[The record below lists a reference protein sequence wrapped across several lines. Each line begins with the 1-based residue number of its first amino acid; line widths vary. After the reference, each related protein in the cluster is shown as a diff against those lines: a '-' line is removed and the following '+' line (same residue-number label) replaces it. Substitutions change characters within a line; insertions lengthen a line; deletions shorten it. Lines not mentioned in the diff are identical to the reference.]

1 MIRIATVMPVW
12 VRSSL
17 AFLNLV
23 FSYPARTKAFTTR
36 MATRF
41 SCTVLFRLS
50 SFSCISPKSLLL
62 SFITMP
68 MPTISTGMA
77 TSSTRASSALMEK
90 AIKRAPVSMVMTRTT
105 IRVAMV
111 RVIWIWLTSLVVR
124 VIREAEEN
132 RSMSAKEKSCIF
144 WNMAFLRLLPNPCPP
159 LVATRAER
167 TPVIM
172 PITAS
177 TSI

>member
-1 MIRIATVMPVW
+1 
-12 VRSSL
+12 
-17 AFLNLV
+17 
-23 FSYPARTKAFTTR
+23 
-36 MATRF
+36 
-41 SCTVLFRLS
+41 
-50 SFSCISPKSLLL
+50 
-62 SFITMP
+62 
-68 MPTISTGMA
+68 
-77 TSSTRASSALMEK
+77 
-90 AIKRAPVSMVMTRTT
+90 MTRTT